1 MIGRRMIAAGTVVVA
16 VAAGG
21 VAGALIGI
29 PGLSGAATTSSTT
42 PKSSEAPEAP
52 GLREHFGPFMGAGPD
67 VLDAGAKALKLS
79 TADLLS
85 KLSDGKTTI
94 ADVAKQ
100 QNVDVQKVI
109 DAMAAVAKTDI
120 TKMVNNPLPAPPSFA
135 HGPGGFGF
143 GFRGGVRSDTIGA
156 AAKALGITTNELL
169 TDLGKGQSIADVAK
183 AKKVDLNTVIDA
195 LVTDAKSKVAAAVKA
210 GDLTQDQA
218 TKVETDLKAHITE
231 LVNNTHSKEGGHFG
245 HWRFGPDGPG
255 PAVPGFG
262 GGAPIP
268 NANA

>member
-1 MIGRRMIAAGTVVVA
+1 MIAAGTVVAA

-21 VAGALIGI
+21 VAGALLGI
-29 PGLSGAATTSSTT
+29 PGLSGAATTSTT
-42 PKSSEAPEAP
+42 APKSSEAPEAP
-52 GLREHFGPFMGAGPD
+52 GIREHFGPFMGAGPD

-79 TADLLS
+79 TAALLS

-100 QNVDVQKVI
+100 QNVDVQQVI

-120 TKMVNNPLPAPPSFA
+120 TKMVNNPLPAGPSFE
-135 HGPGGFGF
+135 HGPGGLGFGF
-143 GFRGGVRSDTIGA
+143 GFRGGARSDSLGA
-156 AAKALGITTNELL
+156 AAKALGITTKELL
-169 TDLGKGQSIADVAK
+169 TDLGNGQSIADVAK
-183 AKKVDLNTVIDA
+183 AKHIDVNTVIDT
-195 LVTDAKSKVAAAVKA
+195 LVSDAKSKVDAAVKA

-218 TKVETDLKAHITE
+218 TKIETDLKAHITD
-231 LVNNTHSKEGGHFG
+231 LVNNAHPKGGGRFG

-255 PAVPGFG
+255 PAAPGFG